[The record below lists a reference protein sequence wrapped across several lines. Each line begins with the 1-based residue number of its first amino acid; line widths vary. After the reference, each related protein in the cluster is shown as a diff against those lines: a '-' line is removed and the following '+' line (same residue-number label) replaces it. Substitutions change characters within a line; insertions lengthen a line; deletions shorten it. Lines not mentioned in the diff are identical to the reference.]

1 MYLAL
6 TCSNKNKVDN
16 ELQGILPRRLGKRGS
31 KPSILTADVD
41 EKLERWWYPV
51 TPGKLTEIQK
61 RQVMA
66 SVIQQMVK
74 VTFSTHFYEWEGQIF
89 KQISGGPIGL
99 RATGPVSRI
108 LMDYWVSEIRKLED
122 RSGTLAIINP
132 VKYEKVKFHLLKKY
146 VDDCIVAMDTLRA
159 GTRWSKV
166 EKAMVW
172 SQETQDLDTHQ
183 GKVRQVNSMEQV
195 ALMASDIVSCLKFT
209 NDCPQINSEGTMAVL
224 DTQMWTGQEARQTGI
239 PRDMLEDKD
248 LIKTKMGPLREIV
261 LYKFYQKPMANR
273 VGNRKASAAPEQQ
286 KVSKIFQEFLRRLKN
301 TSRDLPPGRRLR
313 ELVL

>member
-1 MYLAL
+1 
-6 TCSNKNKVDN
+6 
-16 ELQGILPRRLGKRGS
+16 
-31 KPSILTADVD
+31 
-41 EKLERWWYPV
+41 
-51 TPGKLTEIQK
+51 
-61 RQVMA
+61 
-66 SVIQQMVK
+66 
-74 VTFSTHFYEWEGQIF
+74 
-89 KQISGGPIGL
+89 
-99 RATGPVSRI
+99 
-108 LMDYWVSEIRKLED
+108 MDYWVSEIRKLED

-132 VKYEKVKFHLLKKY
+132 VKYEEVNLHLLKKY

-286 KVSKIFQEFLRRLKN
+286 KVSTTSQEFLRRLKN
-301 TSRDLPPGRRLR
+301 TSRDLPPEVIEEVIMTYMEELQEGGYTEDWRLEVLESAIKGYERIWKSEVEGTGAVNRPEGNTRLKRRWEKLCGKQNWFKGKNKVEEQGTQR
-313 ELVL
+313 TKRKKRSQ